1 MSLDMRG
8 HIDGTF
14 RTMDA
19 TRTIHV
25 GSYVGG
31 IWVESSATSVSHDV
45 TLQALTDKEIQ
56 TLSIGGE
63 RINEA
68 YRIYIND
75 GETGNLSPSDTW
87 QFNGLTGT
95 FKAVKTD
102 NRPWRNYCK
111 VIVSLQDE

>member
-1 MSLDMRG
+1 VSLDMRG

-25 GSYVGG
+25 GSYVDG
-31 IWVESSATSVSHDV
+31 IWVETSATAVTHDI
-45 TLQALTDKEIQ
+45 TLQALSDKEIQ

-75 GETGNLSPSDTW
+75 GDTSNLTPSDTW
-87 QFNGLTGT
+87 QFSGIPGT
-95 FKAVKTD
+95 FKALKSD
-102 NRPWRNYCK
+102 NRPWRSYCK
-111 VIVSLQDE
+111 IIVSRQDE